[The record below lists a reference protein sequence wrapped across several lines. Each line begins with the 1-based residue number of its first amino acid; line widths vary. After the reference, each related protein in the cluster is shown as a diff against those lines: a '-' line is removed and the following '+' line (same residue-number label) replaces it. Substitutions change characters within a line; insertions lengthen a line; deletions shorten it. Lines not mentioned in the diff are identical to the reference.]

1 MNKLLSMELKR
12 TMKSPILWIGLII
25 VIALNAFGII
35 FNTYGFDIYTTTFL
49 FMNSARICIVLAI
62 LIPLH
67 IGHDFETRTI
77 NNKITAGYSR
87 KEIYITEIF
96 VSTICGMILLITDI
110 ASVLVCSEIMH
121 LEFSDGIT
129 YSAFAA
135 NAVISLICIVTIS
148 ALFTMIATITHK
160 QLISIGITVILAL
173 SMLNFGGNTVSRLG
187 QSAYNIDSQSNER
200 VENAL
205 HLSGVKRTAAKAH
218 LLISPFAQAEYE
230 STMLVVP
237 EEKEDYSL
245 ILKDVPYHIEFCIF
259 NLLELMLFYQ
269 VGIRIFRKQDLK

>member
-25 VIALNAFGII
+25 VIALNAFGIV

-160 QLISIGITVILAL
+160 QLISIGITVILTL
-173 SMLNFGGNTVSRLG
+173 SLLNFGGNTVSRLG

-200 VENAL
+200 VENVL

-218 LLISPFAQAEYE
+218 LLISPFAQVEYE

-237 EEKEDYSL
+237 EEKEEYSL
-245 ILKDVPYHIEFCIF
+245 VLKDVPYHIEFCIF

>member
-1 MNKLLSMELKR
+1 MELKR

-49 FMNSARICIVLAI
+49 FENSARICIVLAI

-148 ALFTMIATITHK
+148 VLFTMIATITHK

-237 EEKEDYSL
+237 EEKEEYSL

>member
-25 VIALNAFGII
+25 VIALNAFGIV

-110 ASVLVCSEIMH
+110 ASVLICSEIMH

-135 NAVISLICIVTIS
+135 NAAISLICIVTIS
-148 ALFTMIATITHK
+148 VLFTMIATITHK

-173 SMLNFGGNTVSRLG
+173 SLLNFGGNTVSRLG

-200 VENAL
+200 VENVL

-218 LLISPFAQAEYE
+218 LLISPFAQVEYE

-237 EEKEDYSL
+237 EEKEEYSL

>member
-12 TMKSPILWIGLII
+12 IMKSPILWIGLII
-25 VIALNAFGII
+25 IIALNAFGIV

-49 FMNSARICIVLAI
+49 FENSARICIVLAI

-135 NAVISLICIVTIS
+135 NAAISLICIVTIS
-148 ALFTMIATITHK
+148 VLFTMIATITHK

-173 SMLNFGGNTVSRLG
+173 SLLNFGGNTVSRLG
-187 QSAYNIDSQSNER
+187 QSAYNIDAQSNER

-218 LLISPFAQAEYE
+218 LLISPFAQVEYE

-237 EEKEDYSL
+237 EEKEEYSL

>member
-25 VIALNAFGII
+25 VIALNAFGIV

-129 YSAFAA
+129 YSAFAV

-160 QLISIGITVILAL
+160 QLISIGITVVLTL
-173 SMLNFGGNTVSRLG
+173 FLLNFGGNTVSRLG

-205 HLSGVKRTAAKAH
+205 HLSGVKRTAAKVH
-218 LLISPFAQAEYE
+218 LLISPFAQVEYE

-237 EEKEDYSL
+237 EEKEEYSL